1 MADALS
7 LPPWPPSPPMT
18 PPGYDAYGPVWIGQL
33 VRGFAVVA
41 YVSLGAC
48 MLYVCVYRAA
58 EHVSE
63 QARMRAARAE
73 VAEAFSP
80 AVPLAAAVSG
90 GEEEDEPESDRVA
103 V

>member
-1 MADALS
+1 
-7 LPPWPPSPPMT
+7 
-18 PPGYDAYGPVWIGQL
+18 
-33 VRGFAVVA
+33 
-41 YVSLGAC
+41 

-58 EHVSE
+58 EQVSE
-63 QARMRAARAE
+63 QARMREARAE